1 MNIYIIKKKKNMRYV
16 KTFEN
21 FNPSVNEGWL
31 WGEGNIFS
39 KIGQW
44 YSGWRNKK
52 AVEAAEATKRALEDP
67 ANLDKLAKIQ
77 AELEKLSPSDIEE
90 LKIKMENFN
99 PDVAA
104 ANAPEG
110 TEEEIK
116 QLIQDSVNISKTKYG
131 TKLYESRVQAINEN
145 AQSLGQRILKA
156 LGLAGKYIGIIIA
169 AIIVIA
175 AIGAVVAAVGSA
187 IVAGVSAFVVYGS
200 IVATLLTLAVG
211 RVAYGA
217 ITDK

>member
-1 MNIYIIKKKKNMRYV
+1 MKYV

-77 AELEKLSPSDIEE
+77 AELEKLSPRDIEE

>member
-1 MNIYIIKKKKNMRYV
+1 MKYV

-77 AELEKLSPSDIEE
+77 AELEKLSPEDIEE

-187 IVAGVSAFVVYGS
+187 IVAGASVFVVYGA
-200 IVATLLTLAVG
+200 IVATLLTLVVG

>member
-1 MNIYIIKKKKNMRYV
+1 MKYV

-39 KIGQW
+39 KIGKW
-44 YSGWRNKK
+44 YSGWKNKK
-52 AVEAAEATKRALEDP
+52 AVEAAEATKRAVEDP

-77 AELEKLSPSDIEE
+77 AELEKLSEKDIEE

-156 LGLAGKYIGIIIA
+156 LGLSGKFIAIIIA
-169 AIIVIA
+169 AIIAIA
-175 AIGAVVAAVGSA
+175 AIGAVVALVGSA
-187 IVAGVSAFVVYGS
+187 IVAGMSAFVVYGS
-200 IVATLLTLAVG
+200 IVATLLTLLVG
-211 RVAYGA
+211 RVAYGVV
-217 ITDK
+217 TGK

>member
-1 MNIYIIKKKKNMRYV
+1 MRYV

>member
-1 MNIYIIKKKKNMRYV
+1 
-16 KTFEN
+16 
-21 FNPSVNEGWL
+21 
-31 WGEGNIFS
+31 
-39 KIGQW
+39 
-44 YSGWRNKK
+44 
-52 AVEAAEATKRALEDP
+52 
-67 ANLDKLAKIQ
+67 
-77 AELEKLSPSDIEE
+77 
-90 LKIKMENFN
+90 MENFN

-169 AIIVIA
+169 AIILIA
-175 AIGAVVAAVGSA
+175 AIGSVVAVVGSA

-211 RVAYGA
+211 RVAYGV